1 MSDQDD
7 IFRISIRFNK
17 HEYSDVD
24 QYLSRFT
31 GANKGAHIRMLIRL
45 GIQAMTGR
53 PIAVTPGHSLPTG
66 LPAPSSAEQSAKN
79 RPGES
84 VTSQPIASA
93 PPIPGSGAETLNAS
107 DVLLDMGINPTDFQ
121 FGAAR

>member
-45 GIQAMTGR
+45 GIQAMTGQ
-53 PIAVTPGHSLPTG
+53 PIAAAPGHSLPAG
-66 LPAPSSAEQSAKN
+66 MPAPSSAERSAKN
-79 RPGES
+79 RPDES
-84 VTSQPIASA
+84 VTSQPITNAS
-93 PPIPGSGAETLNAS
+93 PIPGSGAETLNAS
-107 DVLLDMGINPTDFQ
+107 DVLLDMGINPTEFQ

>member
-45 GIQAMTGR
+45 AACRTFSLCEIMTY
-53 PIAVTPGHSLPTG
+53 A
-66 LPAPSSAEQSAKN
+66 
-79 RPGES
+79 
-84 VTSQPIASA
+84 
-93 PPIPGSGAETLNAS
+93 
-107 DVLLDMGINPTDFQ
+107 
-121 FGAAR
+121 

>member
-31 GANKGAHIRMLIRL
+31 GANKGAHVRMLIRL
-45 GIQAMTGR
+45 GIQAMTGQ
-53 PIAVTPGHSLPTG
+53 PIALAPGQTLPAG
-66 LPAPSSAEQSAKN
+66 LPATSPANQSAEN

-84 VTSQPIASA
+84 VAAQLTTNASLS
-93 PPIPGSGAETLNAS
+93 PGSGAETLNAS

>member
-7 IFRISIRFNK
+7 SFRISIRFNK

-45 GIQAMTGR
+45 GIQAVTGQ
-53 PIAVTPGHSLPTG
+53 PIALAPEHSHPAV
-66 LPAPSSAEQSAKN
+66 LPALSPANQSAKN
-79 RPGES
+79 RPSAS
-84 VTSQPIASA
+84 VAS
-93 PPIPGSGAETLNAS
+93 PPITNASPMASIRAETLNAS
-107 DVLLDMGINPTDFQ
+107 DVLLDLGINPTDFH

>member
-45 GIQAMTGR
+45 GIQAMTGQ
-53 PIAVTPGHSLPTG
+53 PIALAPGQTLPTG
-66 LPAPSSAEQSAKN
+66 LLATSPANQ
-79 RPGES
+79 S
-84 VTSQPIASA
+84 VTSRPIESVASQPISNAS
-93 PPIPGSGAETLNAS
+93 PMPSIGAESPNAS
-107 DVLLDMGINPTDFQ
+107 DVLLDMGFNPTEFQ